1 MNKSDFVIQPP
12 GIAPAVNNLMNNP
25 TPNVDFDTL
34 NAAWEAI
41 KASGATNLK
50 AVVSGLVDPST
61 IRMKRVGEAPDSL
74 TLMFQGFDQ
83 AVENYEQDIPIL
95 KRAILA
101 WLKNFA
107 PAQIVRG
114 DSESF
119 IVMLK
124 KPQNAAPQQS
134 PAPAPMPESYN
145 HELVRISNVRRV
157 DG

>member
-1 MNKSDFVIQPP
+1 M
-12 GIAPAVNNLMNNP
+12 NNLTQNF
-25 TPNVDFDTL
+25 DFNTL

-61 IRMKRVGEAPDSL
+61 IRMKRVGEAPDTL

-95 KRAILA
+95 RRAILA
-101 WLKNFA
+101 WLKKFA

-119 IVMLK
+119 IVMLH
-124 KPQNAAPQQS
+124 KPPGAAAPPPQ
-134 PAPAPMPESYN
+134 PPAAPAPVPEN